1 MSIYSLLSFDEMQ
14 EVGGGKGLGWLGL
27 LQPAYDFLRGIGSGF
42 MDACKRDDQEGD
54 VMEEKRFLEMTE
66 TEMLEER
73 KS

>member
-42 MDACKRDDQEGD
+42 MDACKRGD
-54 VMEEKRFLEMTE
+54 
-66 TEMLEER
+66 
-73 KS
+73 